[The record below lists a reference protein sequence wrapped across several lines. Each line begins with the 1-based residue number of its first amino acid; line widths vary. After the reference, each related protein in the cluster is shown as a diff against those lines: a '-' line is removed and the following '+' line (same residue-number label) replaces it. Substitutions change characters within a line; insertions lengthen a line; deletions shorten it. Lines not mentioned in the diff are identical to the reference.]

1 VVDLDDDLMQDV
13 QVVITGAAHALA
25 REYRQYTTAQDIS
38 QEMWIWVLKHP
49 EKTREWLDRDDRN
62 DKAKGT
68 KALNKTLMRLGS
80 VFCRKEKATVSG
92 YHPSD
97 EYFYTRTL
105 VGALLEALWNGGQ
118 LVSNQIDDMPR
129 KKKLDSE
136 GNDLL
141 ALFADVDRAL
151 GTLEPAQISL
161 LERVYASGVTLSD
174 ISEEDDVTRQAVE
187 NRVNRALDKMI
198 KFLGGEYPY

>member
-1 VVDLDDDLMQDV
+1 
-13 QVVITGAAHALA
+13 
-25 REYRQYTTAQDIS
+25 
-38 QEMWIWVLKHP
+38 
-49 EKTREWLDRDDRN
+49 
-62 DKAKGT
+62 
-68 KALNKTLMRLGS
+68 
-80 VFCRKEKATVSG
+80 
-92 YHPSD
+92 
-97 EYFYTRTL
+97 
-105 VGALLEALWNGGQ
+105 
-118 LVSNQIDDMPR
+118 MPR

>member
-1 VVDLDDDLMQDV
+1 MQDV

-49 EKTREWLDRDDRN
+49 EKTREWLSRDDRAE
-62 DKAKGT
+62 KARGV

-80 VFCRKEKATVSG
+80 VYCRREKATVSG

-141 ALFADVDRAL
+141 ALFADIDRAL
-151 GTLEPAQISL
+151 EVLEPVQISL
-161 LERVYASGVTLSD
+161 LERVYGHGEALTD
-174 ISEEDDVTRQAVE
+174 IAEVEDVTRQAVE

-198 KFLGGEYPY
+198 KHLGGEYPY

>member
-1 VVDLDDDLMQDV
+1 MVDLNEELMEDSR
-13 QVVITGAAHALA
+13 VVIMGAAHALA

-49 EKTREWLDRDDRN
+49 EKVREWLSRDDKN
-62 DKAKGT
+62 EKAKGV

-80 VFCRKEKATVSG
+80 VYCRKEKATVSG

-118 LVSNQIDDMPR
+118 MVSNQSDDLPR

-141 ALFADVDRAL
+141 AMFADIDHAL
-151 GTLEPAQISL
+151 DSLEPAQISL
-161 LERVYASGVTLSD
+161 LHRVHGEGVTISD
-174 ISEEDDVTRQAVE
+174 IAEEEQVTRQAVE
-187 NRVNRALDKMI
+187 NRVNRAVDKMI
-198 KFLGGEYPY
+198 KTLGGEYPY

>member
-1 VVDLDDDLMQDV
+1 MVDLDDDLMQDV

-49 EKTREWLDRDDRN
+49 EKTREWLSRDDRAE
-62 DKAKGT
+62 KARGV

-80 VFCRKEKATVSG
+80 VYCRREKATVSG

-141 ALFADVDRAL
+141 ALFADIDRAL
-151 GTLEPAQISL
+151 EVLEPVQISL
-161 LERVYASGVTLSD
+161 LERVYGHGEALTD
-174 ISEEDDVTRQAVE
+174 IAEVEDVTRQAVE

-198 KFLGGEYPY
+198 KHLGGEYPY